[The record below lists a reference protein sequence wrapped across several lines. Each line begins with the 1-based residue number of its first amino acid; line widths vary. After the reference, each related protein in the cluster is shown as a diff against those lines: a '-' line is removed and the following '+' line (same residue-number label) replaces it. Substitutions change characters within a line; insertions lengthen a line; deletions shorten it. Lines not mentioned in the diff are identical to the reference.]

1 MTIVPILSMHRILFI
16 FYGEIEMLST
26 KYFQNYAHKVLT
38 RYGNK
43 STMESSKGLTMKS
56 VPYSRIRKEV
66 ISMEI
71 EELIWLH
78 NAQLLILT
86 VGTGIGAFGI
96 GWLAGKGKIH
106 LPVLSDWVEWKE
118 DETVRGKD
126 GK

>member
-1 MTIVPILSMHRILFI
+1 MTMMSILSKYRNSFFYFMERMERCQIHNSEINERNIIDILLKRC
-16 FYGEIEMLST
+16 YTEAVRGTDAL
-26 KYFQNYAHKVLT
+26 LT
-38 RYGNK
+38 DGR
-43 STMESSKGLTMKS
+43 
-56 VPYSRIRKEV
+56 EV

-106 LPVLSDWVEWKE
+106 LPVLSDWLEW
-118 DETVRGKD
+118 
-126 GK
+126 